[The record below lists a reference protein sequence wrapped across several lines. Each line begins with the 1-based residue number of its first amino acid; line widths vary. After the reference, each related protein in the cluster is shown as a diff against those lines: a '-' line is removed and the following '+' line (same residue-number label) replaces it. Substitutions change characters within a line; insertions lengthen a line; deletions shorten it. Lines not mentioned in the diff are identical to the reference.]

1 MPSIFLTGTAAAG
14 AIAMIN
20 AVGNL
25 GGYFGPFIVG
35 WIKDATGSFE
45 AGLYFLATCSLMCA
59 VITFF
64 AARAAG
70 DPAAMMRAN
79 AAAAAE

>member
-1 MPSIFLTGTAAAG
+1 
-14 AIAMIN
+14 
-20 AVGNL
+20 
-25 GGYFGPFIVG
+25 
-35 WIKDATGSFE
+35 
-45 AGLYFLATCSLMCA
+45 MCA